1 MKHYNRQN
9 NDFIIHPGE
18 TLNEILIER
27 NITVK
32 ELSRE
37 TNIAESNITSIID
50 GEKDIDLNTAIKLAK
65 VLSIDVY
72 FWINLQ
78 LNYNVE
84 LNDFTNIEN

>member
-37 TNIAESNITSIID
+37 TNIAESNIASIID

-65 VLSIDVY
+65 VLSIDV
-72 FWINLQ
+72 
-78 LNYNVE
+78 
-84 LNDFTNIEN
+84 